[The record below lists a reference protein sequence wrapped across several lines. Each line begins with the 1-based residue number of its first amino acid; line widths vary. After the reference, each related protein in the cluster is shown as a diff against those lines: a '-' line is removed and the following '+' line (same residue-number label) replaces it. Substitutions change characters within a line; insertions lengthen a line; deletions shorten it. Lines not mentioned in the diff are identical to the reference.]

1 MITIMKFSTGKK
13 KVKQAYVY
21 ETQIDSYTVKA
32 YEDDGLYSVE
42 VFEGANLKYSFFP
55 FFSLEEVK
63 SQVPSR
69 IESLR

>member
-1 MITIMKFSTGKK
+1 MKLSKK
-13 KVKQAYVY
+13 KIKRVCVY

-32 YEDDGLYSVE
+32 YEEDGLYSVD
-42 VFEGANLKYSFFP
+42 VFEGPGLKYSFFP

-69 IESLR
+69 IESLQ